1 MKRVFWVVPAVLF
14 FLAVAFLDGTFAAQK
29 QPMIKKGVLDL
40 GGWNFDHDGPIRLD
54 GEWEVVWESLDTPG
68 KGDGLKSASPAYTTI
83 PAPWSKSKPEADF
96 LDATGAA
103 TLRLVIKNCPTAEQL
118 ALRLTNVYNSWAL
131 WENGSKVGQS
141 GKPAL
146 KVDDE
151 IPRMSSMVVPL
162 QTGRNTSDGLSTLE
176 LVLQVS
182 NHHYREGGV
191 IFLHPAGPGV
201 RDAGAAKQRRGRGH
215 VFCRMPVYH
224 GHLPCGV
231 VFVSPPLILA
241 MFSLLWFICYCCTY
255 SSDWVILAIFPNVP
269 ALRLEHLGTHLFFP
283 FSPRRMRLSSF
294 ALPAGVFGPG
304 GRVFLG
310 ARRSVRGSG
319 HCEHS

>member
-191 IFLHPAGPGV
+191 ISSIRLGPAYVMQEQQNSGV
-201 RDAGAAKQRRGRGH
+201 
-215 VFCRMPVYH
+215 
-224 GHLPCGV
+224 GV
-231 VFVSPPLILA
+231 A
-241 MFSLLWFICYCCTY
+241 MFFAGCLFIMVIYHVVLYLFRRRSSWPCSAY
-255 SSDWVILAIFPNVP
+255 SGLSVTAARTP
-269 ALRLEHLGTHLFFP
+269 ATGSFLRFFQM
-283 FSPRRMRLSSF
+283 FRLSGWSIWDSSVFSF
-294 ALPAGVFGPG
+294 LSPSDAPFFV
-304 GRVFLG
+304 RST
-310 ARRSVRGSG
+310 RRSVRSG
-319 HCEHS
+319 WKGFSGCSAERSRFWTL